1 MIQVVGLVQIIP
13 CRHCLQRDG
22 PWAHC
27 VVAPGATHCGNCHWG
42 GNSFRCSFGPGQ
54 RMPPRRTR
62 RPIGNAQA
70 PDPAHRQRL
79 ATLRANMVV
88 IEGYIRQVWDHVTTL
103 TEICYLMLS
112 SDPVE
117 RSQVRQLLAE
127 LTVLNRR
134 LREAQNAYQDLV
146 NSYQDLVETLL
157 AVIETL

>member
-1 MIQVVGLVQIIP
+1 
-13 CRHCLQRDG
+13 
-22 PWAHC
+22 
-27 VVAPGATHCGNCHWG
+27 
-42 GNSFRCSFGPGQ
+42 
-54 RMPPRRTR
+54 
-62 RPIGNAQA
+62 
-70 PDPAHRQRL
+70 
-79 ATLRANMVV
+79 MVV
-88 IEGYIRQVWDHVTTL
+88 IEGYMRQVWDHVTTL